1 MLKDRRA
8 AFLKQQE
15 RVQGLSVQI
24 ADAAAAA
31 EKTRVKD
38 EPDVVTAAA
47 VPSSMPIAY
56 QNLQPERWLQDA
68 GIYSQRLKIQR
79 LPVGQKLKKII
90 DLLYRVSRIAIN
102 NTRRSERGGCHC
114 VRLTVQEVEIN
125 MKEICYFDRIMGPFT
140 PLSCTMAGY
149 L

>member
-24 ADAAAAA
+24 ADAAATADR
-31 EKTRVKD
+31 TRVKQ
-38 EPDVVTAAA
+38 EPDVAPPAAA
-47 VPSSMPIAY
+47 SAAAPNNVPIAY

-90 DLLYRVSRIAIN
+90 DLLYRVRALKIN
-102 NTRRSERGGCHC
+102 EAGRGKKSVCATSEG
-114 VRLTVQEVEIN
+114 
-125 MKEICYFDRIMGPFT
+125 
-140 PLSCTMAGY
+140 
-149 L
+149 